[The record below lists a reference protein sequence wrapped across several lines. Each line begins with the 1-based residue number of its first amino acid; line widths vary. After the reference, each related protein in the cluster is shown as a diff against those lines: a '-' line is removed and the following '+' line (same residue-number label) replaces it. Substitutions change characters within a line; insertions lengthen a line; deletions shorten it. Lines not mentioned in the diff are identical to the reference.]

1 MITIQLT
8 VTAAPGAPRV
18 PLEIDPAITP
28 TQLRQE
34 AAKATKIPIASIK
47 LIVRGRLVADNETL
61 SAVKEYK
68 LEEGTVL
75 HCMGRPEDTGSVAT
89 DPVVASTTTAS
100 FTLPTV
106 SVQVPTASA
115 TATGSTIPPSVTAAE
130 SDPLH
135 SALTVLQ
142 TSNSPAVYQAAVSTL
157 EKILSNIIEHPLEEK
172 YRALKVQNPAFQ
184 RRLGGLPGGN
194 AAILAC
200 GFTIENVEGEEKYYM
215 EASAEKWPAL
225 LATKSKVTQAVM
237 RANANNV
244 PPPINNSLAAA
255 GLGSLPPLG
264 GMMGDMP
271 VDAQQMRQAAAQ
283 LSSNPQL
290 LQSMLQVRVYVVQQC
305 FNFFRVSPS
314 PLFNSWCKLVPSE
327 PHGAKYAPE

>member
-18 PLEIDPAITP
+18 PLGIDPAITP

-47 LIVRGRLVADNETL
+47 LIVRGRLVADNDTL
-61 SAVKEYK
+61 SAVTEYK

-89 DPVVASTTTAS
+89 GTAVASTTAS
-100 FTLPTV
+100 FTLPSV
-106 SVQVPTASA
+106 SVQAPATTA
-115 TATGSTIPPSVTAAE
+115 TATGRTIPPSVAAE
-130 SDPLH
+130 SDPLQ
-135 SALTVLQ
+135 SALTVLE
-142 TSNSPAVYQAAVSTL
+142 TANSPAVYQAALSTL

-200 GFTIENVEGEEKYYM
+200 GFTVEKVDGEDKYCM
-215 EASAEKWPAL
+215 EATADKWPAL
-225 LATKSKVTQAVM
+225 LATKAKVAQAVM
-237 RANANNV
+237 RANANNA
-244 PPPINNSLAAA
+244 PPPINNSLVAT

-271 VDAQQMRQAAAQ
+271 GDSQQLLQAAAQ

-305 FNFFRVSPS
+305 FHFFETLCLMKPAFSTHCA
-314 PLFNSWCKLVPSE
+314 NS
-327 PHGAKYAPE
+327 